1 MHMRAF
7 ARLNIGNKWYLISD
21 LNDGLWKTHL
31 KFKKQNESEATWDMD
46 FNGDGDK
53 LDTVPVW
60 RDNGSFNGDDNED
73 F

>member
-1 MHMRAF
+1 
-7 ARLNIGNKWYLISD
+7 
-21 LNDGLWKTHL
+21 
-31 KFKKQNESEATWDMD
+31 MD